1 MPGGSPWPRIS
12 VVTPS
17 YNQGQFIEETIRSI
31 LLQGYPDLEYI
42 IIDGGSSDNSVEII
56 RKHERWLKYW
66 VSEPDDGQ
74 AAALNKGFRYSS
86 GDIHYYLN
94 SDDILCSDSISI
106 VVSMIGKN
114 AKIPFLISFP
124 GKGIYE
130 NGSANYFKPES
141 IQHPAAW
148 LNSEYSLFQ
157 PSTFWTRVLHDQVG
171 HFDEEMRFCFDK
183 DFFFRCIF
191 IYGKYKCLSSPHVSV
206 FRMHGTSKTN
216 LLPHVMQTEN
226 QFIRNRY
233 INDPRM
239 AKAYKFES
247 AHNFIVKSLVIS
259 NFMDRVRF
267 LSNAVKIS
275 PSVLGTRF
283 FWGAIN
289 RLRGT
294 KH

>member
-1 MPGGSPWPRIS
+1 MPSGSPWLRIS

-17 YNQGQFIEETIRSI
+17 YNQCQFIEESIRSI

-42 IIDGGSSDNSVEII
+42 IIDGGSNDNSVEII
-56 RKHERWLKYW
+56 RKYERWLKYW

-94 SDDILCSDSISI
+94 SDDILCSDSFSI

-114 AKIPFLISFP
+114 ARKPFLISFP

-130 NGSANYFKPES
+130 NGSASYFKPES

-157 PSTFWTRVLHDQVG
+157 PSTFWTRAMHDQVG
-171 HFDEEMRFCFDK
+171 HFDEEMSFCFDK

-191 IYGKYKCLSSPHVSV
+191 IYGQYKCQSSPHLSV
-206 FRMHGTSKTN
+206 FRMHGTSKTT
-216 LLPHVMQTEN
+216 LLPHVMQVEN
-226 QFIRNRY
+226 KIIRDRY
-233 INDPRM
+233 VNDPRM
-239 AKAYKFES
+239 AKAYNLES
-247 AHNFIVKSLVIS
+247 AHKFIVKSLEKS
-259 NFMDRVRF
+259 NPLDRVRLLF
-267 LSNAVKIS
+267 CGMMVS
-275 PSVLGTRF
+275 PSVLGSRF
-283 FWGAIN
+283 FWGAIK
-289 RLRGT
+289 RLHGT
-294 KH
+294 KR